1 MKTVFSKP
9 KSMYDVKTHYCA
21 GCGHGIAH
29 RIMCEAIDELNIRD
43 KVIAVAPVGCSV
55 IAYDYWDFDV
65 SEAPHGR
72 GPAVATGLKK
82 VRSDCIVI
90 SYQGDGDLASIG
102 TAEMIHAANRGENF
116 TIIFINNANYGMTGG
131 QLAPTT
137 LVGQK
142 TLTTPRG
149 RNPEMEGYPIRVCEL
164 LNALKAPVFIA
175 RGMLTTPKKILK
187 AKSYVKKAIEYQQQS
202 KGFTFVELLSACPTN
217 WGLTPSQAVNFI
229 EESMAAEFKEGI
241 FRDLKENT

>member
-9 KSMYDVKTHYCA
+9 KSMYDVKTHYCP
-21 GCGHGIAH
+21 GCGHGVAH
-29 RIMCEAIDELNIRD
+29 RIMCEVIDELNIRE
-43 KVIAVAPVGCSV
+43 KVIAIAPVGCSV

-82 VRSDCIVI
+82 VHPESIVI

-102 TAEMIHAANRGENF
+102 IAETIHAANRGENF

-137 LVGQK
+137 LIGQK
-142 TLTTPRG
+142 TLTTPFG
-149 RNPEMEGYPIRVCEL
+149 RSPEKEGYPINVCKL

-175 RGMLTTPKKILK
+175 RAALTTPKKILK
-187 AKSYVKKAIEYQQQS
+187 AKSYIKTAFKYQMQS
-202 KGFTFVELLSACPTN
+202 KGFTFIELLSACPTN
-217 WGLTPSQAVNFI
+217 WGRTPSESIDFI
-229 EESMAAEFKEGI
+229 ETSMISEFEEGI
-241 FRDLKENT
+241 FRDLKEN